1 MKEGEQEDGEEGL
14 CRRKLRDEDKEEEEQ
29 REPVAKKNHIV
40 SGSLAPLHMVF
51 QL

>member
-14 CRRKLRDEDKEEEEQ
+14 CRRKLRDEDEEEEQ
-29 REPVAKKNHIV
+29 GEPVAKRYHMV
-40 SGSLAPLHMVF
+40 SGTLALLYTVF